1 MNRKA
6 GSLTTLIVS
15 ALALS
20 ALFLVAGAG
29 AMEISETENPT
40 TAECQPGQPYNQNCP
55 TIVTFDF
62 PQKSFLTD
70 GKAKL
75 VHLGCN
81 NSCNHVTYT
90 AKHGNKVA
98 AKGTRWFKANY
109 LPNLYT
115 AVTPYAK
122 KQLRQHKKLVV
133 NARVCV
139 HPPGP
144 QNYCKSHK
152 VVLRIR

>member
-6 GSLTTLIVS
+6 SSLIAVLLS
-15 ALALS
+15 ALALT
-20 ALFLVAGAG
+20 ALPLIGVSS

-40 TAECQPGQPYNQNCP
+40 TAECQPGQPYNERCP

-62 PQKSFLTD
+62 PRRSFFAD
-70 GKAKL
+70 GKVKL

-81 NSCNHVTYT
+81 DSCNHVTYT

-115 AVTPYAK
+115 GLTGYAK
-122 KQLRQHKKLVV
+122 KQLRMHRKLVV

-152 VVLRIR
+152 IVLRIH